1 MFPARTPALLLV
13 LGSAIVLTGAAPPR
27 APVLVELFT
36 SEGCSSCPP
45 ADHLLEQLDPRAIVL
60 SEHVDYWDQEG
71 WKDRFSSHAY
81 TLRQESYSRQ
91 LSLRDVYT
99 PEMVVD
105 GAVGFNGSD
114 GRRAADEIAKAAER
128 PKAAVRLTRTPT
140 GVDVNVDDAPH
151 SAAVYL
157 ALADNSATSQVGS
170 GENKGRELHHIAVLR
185 SLKKIGSVKHG
196 QAFHKSVA
204 LSGDDASRRVVV
216 FVQDSDTGPVIGAA
230 EFQP

>member
-13 LGSAIVLTGAAPPR
+13 LGSAFVVAGAEPPR

-45 ADHLLEQLDPRAIVL
+45 ADHLLEQLDPHSIVL

-81 TLRQESYSRQ
+81 TLRQESYQRQ
-91 LSLRDVYT
+91 LTLKEVYT
-99 PEMVVD
+99 PQLVVD
-105 GAVGFNGSD
+105 GGVAFNGSD
-114 GRRAADEIAKAAER
+114 GQRAAAEISKAAER
-128 PKAAVRLTRTPT
+128 PKATVRLERTQT
-140 GVDVNVDDAPH
+140 GVDVSVEDAPH
-151 SAAVYL
+151 SASVYL
-157 ALADNSATSQVGS
+157 ALADNNATSQVGS
-170 GENKGRELHHIAVLR
+170 GENKGRELHHVAVLR

-204 LSGDDASRRVVV
+204 LTGDDASRRVVV
-216 FVQDSDTGPVIGAA
+216 FVQDSDTGPVSGAA
-230 EFQP
+230 ELQP